1 MSLSASKYLA
11 IVELMDSFNKEED
24 EMNADR
30 ERDRDTPQKTAEE
43 IKKAREARVTII
55 VKRDDKK
62 K

>member
-1 MSLSASKYLA
+1 VSLSPSKYLSV
-11 IVELMDSFNKEED
+11 VELVDHFNKEED
-24 EMNADR
+24 EINADR

-43 IKKAREARVTII
+43 IKKAREARIAII